1 MHPYRYRIALRLRH
15 PSVTSSAICAAL
27 LPLRPTYRP
36 QDIGAPRTAPNGRL
50 LGGVNTETFATFLV
64 SKGENDLAEALTEAA
79 ERMEP
84 CRECFALWRAS
95 GGDIEFFVGWF
106 MEGGN
111 VGDVFEAELLAQLGR
126 LGISLSLDLYE
137 SDARE

>member
-1 MHPYRYRIALRLRH
+1 MHPYRYRIALRIRH
-15 PSVTSSAICAAL
+15 PELVASVICAVL
-27 LPLRPTYRP
+27 LPLVPEYAW
-36 QDIGAPRTAPNGRL
+36 DVGAPCTAPNGRL
-50 LGGVNTETFATFLV
+50 IGGVNTKTYATFVV

-84 CRECFALWRAS
+84 YREHFAAWRAS

-111 VGDVFEAELLAQLGR
+111 VGDVFEPELLAQLGR

-137 SDARE
+137 SDRND